1 MKQVLLPA
9 IAHLIIHFL
18 FIFDPIN
25 LKNGQK
31 IPEKN
36 FACQNHPAT

>member
-1 MKQVLLPA
+1 MKQVLLRVKA
-9 IAHLIIHFL
+9 VLIIHFL
-18 FIFDPIN
+18 FTFDPIN